1 MTSELLFA
9 AAIIA
14 AVIAARYFGTRRQL
28 LGRLLSTPRTAIA
41 QLKPAI
47 VARVVGRAVAGD
59 EPLMAPLSGRACV
72 YYYAHCEEERS
83 TTAGRGHTS
92 SSWETIRACESS
104 VPFTI
109 TDGTGQ
115 AVVVPVGAWIMIST
129 VTGPF
134 DVARRRSFLAGVS
147 NPAAGDLR
155 FREGVIVEGDVVTV
169 LGEGKPEPADPA
181 QSSPYRGAPVR
192 IRFEATPRCR
202 VIISDDPKTT
212 GPRESQPRVR

>member
-1 MTSELLFA
+1 MASEILSLIA
-9 AAIIA
+9 MAIIA
-14 AVIAARYFGTRRQL
+14 AVIATRHFGTRRQL
-28 LGRLLSTPRTAIA
+28 LRRLLATQRTPIA
-41 QLKPAI
+41 ELKPAT
-47 VARVVGRAVAGD
+47 VARVVGRAAAGND
-59 EPLMAPLSGRACV
+59 QLTAPLSGRACV

-134 DVARRRSFLAGVS
+134 DVARRRSFLAEVS
-147 NPAAGDLR
+147 NPTAGDVR
-155 FREGVIVEGDVVTV
+155 YREGVIVEGDVVTV
-169 LGEGKPEPADPA
+169 LGEGKPEPEGDPA
-181 QSSPYRGAPVR
+181 QSSPYRDAGVSV
-192 IRFEATPRCR
+192 RFETTRRCR
-202 VIISDDPKTT
+202 VIISDDRRTT
-212 GPRESQPRVR
+212 GTSR